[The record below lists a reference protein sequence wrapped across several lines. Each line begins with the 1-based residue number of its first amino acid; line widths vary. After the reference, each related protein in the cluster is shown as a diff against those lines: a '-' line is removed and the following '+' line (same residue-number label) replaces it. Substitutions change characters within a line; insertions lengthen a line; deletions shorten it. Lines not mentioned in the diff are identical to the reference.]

1 MSGFDY
7 SLALMVPDALRE
19 KGNLLA
25 CALGHDQLPGNTFS
39 VEVSTSGGYPPT
51 HFACH
56 SWVQPSFIEL
66 LAQVG
71 QGELPAE
78 IDWQAFGLTPA
89 EVWTIFAAMRLS
101 APSTTPLDFDA
112 WLASLDLKRVVP
124 ENV

>member
-1 MSGFDY
+1 MSGYDY

-39 VEVSTSGGYPPT
+39 VEVSTSGGYPAT
-51 HFACH
+51 HYACH
-56 SWVQPSFIEL
+56 SWVQSSFIEL

-78 IDWQAFGLTPA
+78 IDWIEFGLTQP
-89 EVWTIFAAMRLS
+89 EVWETFAAMRLS
-101 APSTTPLDFDA
+101 TPSTTPLDFDA
-112 WLASLDLKRVVP
+112 WLASLNLKRVVP
-124 ENV
+124 EDV